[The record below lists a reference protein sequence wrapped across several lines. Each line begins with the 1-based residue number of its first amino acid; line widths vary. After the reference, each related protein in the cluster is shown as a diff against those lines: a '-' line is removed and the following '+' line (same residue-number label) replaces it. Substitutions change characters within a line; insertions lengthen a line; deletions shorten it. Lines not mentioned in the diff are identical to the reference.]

1 MRIWMALSL
10 LALAAC
16 RAPGADGPAT
26 EPELEVPETW
36 MTGEVEAASA
46 EPWWTLF
53 GDEELVLLIA
63 EALEHNRDL
72 AASVA
77 RLEGAAAQARI
88 AGADLRPAMGLS
100 GSAARSQQV
109 FVGLPIPGGPDVLKS
124 RSSSYGVSLNVSWE
138 IDLWGRMSA
147 ARDSALAEVAASA
160 AEHRAAALSIAAQ
173 TAKGWLAWQAAR
185 LQEDLAART
194 VASLERS
201 TELVRNRFES
211 GRASSLD
218 IHRTQGDL
226 ASAQALLELRAEAG
240 ERARRQV
247 EILLG
252 RHPSG
257 TLEGRPH
264 LPEVPA
270 LPSAG
275 VPAELLRRRP
285 DLLAAEARLKAADAR
300 AWEARARLWP
310 QLTLSAS
317 AGRTA
322 GDASDLTHPDFD
334 VWSILAGLSQPILQ
348 GGRLEAGVD
357 LADARAREA
366 AATYASSALRA
377 FLEVE
382 TALAVEGA
390 LVRREAL
397 QGRASEE
404 AHTARTLAEDRYAAG
419 RIDLDTLLD
428 AERRAL
434 GSESD
439 LLAARLQ
446 RLEAR
451 VDLHL
456 ALGGG
461 LPPEAEPPEGAD
473 G

>member
-1 MRIWMALSL
+1 M
-10 LALAAC
+10 
-16 RAPGADGPAT
+16 
-26 EPELEVPETW
+26 
-36 MTGEVEAASA
+36 
-46 EPWWTLF
+46 
-53 GDEELVLLIA
+53 
-63 EALEHNRDL
+63 
-72 AASVA
+72 
-77 RLEGAAAQARI
+77 
-88 AGADLRPAMGLS
+88 
-100 GSAARSQQV
+100 
-109 FVGLPIPGGPDVLKS
+109 
-124 RSSSYGVSLNVSWE
+124 
-138 IDLWGRMSA
+138 
-147 ARDSALAEVAASA
+147 
-160 AEHRAAALSIAAQ
+160 
-173 TAKGWLAWQAAR
+173 
-185 LQEDLAART
+185 
-194 VASLERS
+194 
-201 TELVRNRFES
+201 
-211 GRASSLD
+211 
-218 IHRTQGDL
+218 
-226 ASAQALLELRAEAG
+226 
-240 ERARRQV
+240 
-247 EILLG
+247 
-252 RHPSG
+252 
-257 TLEGRPH
+257 
-264 LPEVPA
+264 
-270 LPSAG
+270 
-275 VPAELLRRRP
+275 
-285 DLLAAEARLKAADAR
+285 
-300 AWEARARLWP
+300 
-310 QLTLSAS
+310 
-317 AGRTA
+317 
-322 GDASDLTHPDFD
+322 
-334 VWSILAGLSQPILQ
+334 WSILAGLSQPILQ